1 MINFENKLFV
11 LGLLGALIFMPVV
24 IFAQGNGGSSA
35 GSQDQDRDRDTLND
49 PQQDRDRD
57 QDCTVGTDCEP
68 IQDRDQTKD
77 QDRIQDPTL
86 SDADGPDR
94 DQLRDQTQDQDC
106 LAGDDCDPIQDQ
118 DRDRLQVHTPDQL
131 RDVIQEQQKFM
142 QDSEDGMEEQVSQI
156 YRNQNQVRIA
166 AMALSSSSDLLGPIG
181 PAISKIAQ
189 DFDAS
194 VEATTRA
201 EEQIMNRSAFARFF
215 FGSDDE
221 EVTNLSNQLVQNQSR
236 VQELNRL
243 MDEWNGDSQ
252 IQAMLKEQIKNIEQE
267 QLRLQQFVDEESTH
281 QGLFGFLFGWL

>member
-1 MINFENKLFV
+1 LVRLV
-11 LGLLGALIFMPVV
+11 LQFL
-24 IFAQGNGGSSA
+24 
-35 GSQDQDRDRDTLND
+35 
-49 PQQDRDRD
+49 
-57 QDCTVGTDCEP
+57 
-68 IQDRDQTKD
+68 
-77 QDRIQDPTL
+77 
-86 SDADGPDR
+86 
-94 DQLRDQTQDQDC
+94 
-106 LAGDDCDPIQDQ
+106 
-118 DRDRLQVHTPDQL
+118 
-131 RDVIQEQQKFM
+131 KF
-142 QDSEDGMEEQVSQI
+142 
-156 YRNQNQVRIA
+156 
-166 AMALSSSSDLLGPIG
+166 
-181 PAISKIAQ
+181 AQ